1 MQILEFKKDSIIRE
15 ISNDIKSEVYNNIHL
30 KNELFLILPRYH
42 PLSKIGKVITLTAS
56 RSLFHFINFSWF
68 VLLGFNHP
76 FFVHLINFVWFIL
89 PGFNH
94 PFFCLFWLILVLGLG
109 INHPFFCFIWLISFD
124 SFCRDLITHFLFG
137 LVNFSIG
144 AWDLI
149 TRSLFHFIN
158 FV

>member
-1 MQILEFKKDSIIRE
+1 MQTLEFKKDSIIRE
-15 ISNDIKSEVYNNIHL
+15 ISNDIKSEVYNNIHDPS
-30 KNELFLILPRYH
+30 EEWTILNSTTVP
-42 PLSKIGKVITLTAS
+42 PAS
-56 RSLFHFINFSWF
+56 QNRQSYNFNIINFGWF

-89 PGFNH
+89 PGFNR
-94 PFFCLFWLILVLGLG
+94 PFFCLFWLILVLGLLDLG
-109 INHPFFCFIWLISFD
+109 FNHPFFCFIWLISFD